1 MRGKNMTL
9 ILTWLFPFGICMGAD
24 SAISYN
30 SYITEPSGRK
40 RRRILTGGTKTL
52 WIPKIRAG
60 ISYWGEGNIDNVTT
74 DVWLSDFIFSHEDQ
88 YDNINDFATLLQDEL
103 RKLVPEIT
111 EPEGSLEYRYGKR
124 GFHLAG
130 FIEHEGKPIPTFY
143 HIHNGQS
150 ETTSN
155 INPRITN
162 ANYDLPPEK
171 VLKHFPKSEFPC
183 VANGEFYMYKILFDN
198 LQTAF
203 GQFGDLLRKASGSP
217 FIFPDPTKF
226 SDRLEACSE
235 FARFWIRL
243 VRDVYALSN
252 LPEIIGGDI
261 SVLSISPSGET
272 KFSRR
277 P

>member
-1 MRGKNMTL
+1 MTL
-9 ILTWLFPFGICMGAD
+9 VLTWLFPFGICMGAD

-52 WIPKIRAG
+52 WIPKIKAG
-60 ISYWGEGNIDNVTT
+60 ISYWGEGCIDNVTT
-74 DVWLSDFIFSHEDQ
+74 DVWLSDFVFSHKDQ
-88 YDNINDFATLLQDEL
+88 YDNISDFATLLQDEL
-103 RKLVPEIT
+103 RPLVPEIS
-111 EPEGSLEYRYGKR
+111 EPEGSVEYRYGKR

-130 FIEHEGKPIPTFY
+130 FIEHEGKPLPTFY

-150 ETTSN
+150 ETTPN
-155 INPRITN
+155 INPRIIN

-171 VLKHFPKSEFPC
+171 VLNHFAKSESPY
-183 VANGEFYMYKILFDN
+183 VRNGEFLLYTSLFHN
-198 LQTAF
+198 LRIAF
-203 GQFGDLLRKASGSP
+203 GQFEDLLRKATGLP
-217 FIFPDPTKF
+217 FIFPDVTKF
-226 SDRLEACSE
+226 SDPLEAYSE
-235 FARFWIRL
+235 FVRFWIRL

-272 KFSRR
+272 KVSRR